1 MTSPNSAPVWP
12 PALKDDTPLPFSAWR
27 VLNLVDGNR
36 TVAEI
41 ARELQL
47 SHDQVAEALAQA
59 QAWTHRAVQRE
70 QEVTDAMILT
80 VSQCLMSVVGPVGE
94 FIVDD
99 ALEDAG
105 SHATLSK
112 VLAQIA
118 PQLSETHLH
127 AFVRQ
132 LRAKGLA

>member
-1 MTSPNSAPVWP
+1 MTSPNTVPVWP
-12 PALKDDTPLPFSAWR
+12 AALKDETPLPYSAWR
-27 VLNLVDGNR
+27 VLNLVDGDR
-36 TVAEI
+36 SIQQI
-41 ARELQL
+41 ARELNQNTE
-47 SHDQVAEALAQA
+47 QVVEALAQA

-70 QEVTDAMILT
+70 QEVTEAMIST
-80 VSQCLMSVVGPVGE
+80 VSQCLMSVVGPMGE

-99 ALEDAG
+99 ALDNAG
-105 SHATLSK
+105 PQATLSQ

-118 PQLSETHLH
+118 PQLSEAHLH